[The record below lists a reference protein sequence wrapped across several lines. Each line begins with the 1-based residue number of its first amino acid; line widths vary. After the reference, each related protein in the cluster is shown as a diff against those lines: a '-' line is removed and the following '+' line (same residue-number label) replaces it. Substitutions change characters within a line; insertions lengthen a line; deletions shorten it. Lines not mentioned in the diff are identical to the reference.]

1 MIAVDTSAL
10 VAIVM
15 DEPEADRCQAALST
29 GGRLLMSA
37 GTLTEVL
44 IVAARRGASSD
55 MDVLLNGLPLEVLP
69 VTGETAR
76 RAAAAYDSWGKGVH
90 PAGLNLGDCFAY
102 AIAREHECALLYV
115 GNDFALTDITAA

>member
-1 MIAVDTSAL
+1 
-10 VAIVM
+10 
-15 DEPEADRCQAALST
+15 
-29 GGRLLMSA
+29 MSA